1 VSHSDDLKNMVEAS
15 GNNINELIEQ
25 ADRQQ
30 NVHLACDKEWS
41 TPRYHHTS
49 TLVQAFAQGVLSA
62 DPWYVGYQ
70 TPPNF
75 EHRINQFSLAIQQ
88 KYEGEEVPKLSLL
101 DMRDFCDIFL
111 HMNCMEWNE
120 VEGPEFCSRYS
131 ATLKKRSFIDLDA
144 AKHNVC
150 LFLRTITPIPKKPKG

>member
-1 VSHSDDLKNMVEAS
+1 MSDV
-15 GNNINELIEQ
+15 
-25 ADRQQ
+25 
-30 NVHLACDKEWS
+30 LAKEM
-41 TPRYHHTS
+41 
-49 TLVQAFAQGVLSA
+49 
-62 DPWYVGYQ
+62 GYQ

-150 LFLRTITPIPKKPKG
+150 LFLRTKLREDDAFEAKFQAEHAPSDATDGQRDPA